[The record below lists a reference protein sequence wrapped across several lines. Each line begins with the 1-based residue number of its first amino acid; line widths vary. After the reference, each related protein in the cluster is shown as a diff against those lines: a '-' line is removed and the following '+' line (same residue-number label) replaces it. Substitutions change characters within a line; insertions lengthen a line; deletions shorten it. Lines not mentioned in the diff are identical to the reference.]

1 MGGGPV
7 GSTGA
12 CQLKLRGDAT
22 GDVMGLLTVPMALL
36 SIAGVVAGLVLAATG
51 HWPPVL
57 LGLAAFTGCTVLAHL
72 LEPLVIAIDDVAA
85 VSLQRERRRAAR
97 LCAIASGAA
106 PVAVIFVAEI
116 MSLRTVFASGSSA
129 PALLAWLWGYA
140 VATGPWTL
148 FAQRVSRFRRTLVG
162 IRAYAGHLALWLFSL
177 LWLGL
182 AAPPAVVAAA
192 LLIPAVLP
200 FAVGMLLALADRD
213 AIANVRV

>member
-1 MGGGPV
+1 
-7 GSTGA
+7 
-12 CQLKLRGDAT
+12 
-22 GDVMGLLTVPMALL
+22 MGLLTVPMALL

-57 LGLAAFTGCTVLAHL
+57 LGLAAFAACTVLAHL
-72 LEPLVIAIDDVAA
+72 LEPLVVRIDDVAA
-85 VSLQRERRRAAR
+85 VSLRRERRRAAR
-97 LCAIASGAA
+97 FFAIVSGAA

-116 MSLRTVFASGSSA
+116 MSLRSVFASGSSA

-192 LLIPAVLP
+192 LLIPAILP